1 MFIRLP
7 VMLSFA
13 SGGACVAQLLAG
25 PAYESLGA
33 NAEQAMRMLKS
44 RVRRTVKSNHWS
56 AHSVW
61 AEAEIATRSFPVRP
75 VVVHSDRRFPAG
87 PKVDLPVRYLRLMD
101 QRGELYCLLPDFGEM
116 LYCPSPELFKS
127 TLIEAI
133 RAITALMTPSQ
144 LRKLWPPKH
153 SELRWLRVKL
163 KEAGQG
169 LAGRRSETNL
179 SLVAEPLASRQFNAP
194 LGGGREQV
202 RSSLENALKRGS
214 ALVIGETG
222 VGKTVLVASV
232 ARAIEEE
239 RRRKA
244 KAERARGAVAAHVP
258 VVWSTSGGR
267 LIAGMR
273 YLGQWQE
280 RLEAVVADLADIDGI
295 LAIENLLEL
304 VAIGGREPRDSLA
317 AFLMPY
323 IRGGRLRMVAEV
335 TPTELDACRRLLPGL
350 VDALAQIHLE
360 PMPVDLETDLIRQSL
375 KTRFQAS
382 KATFDPDVP
391 RLVSRLCRQFQRH
404 GAPPG
409 PSMNFVDELTS
420 RRRAAESPSHWT
432 LSLTLD
438 KFSKR
443 TGLPIKLLDD
453 AETIARSEVAATLSR
468 EVIGQSAACNTAA
481 GVVTRIKSAVQ
492 DPGRPFACMLFC
504 GPTGVGKT
512 QLAKS
517 LATYLFGASSHKL
530 PLTRLDMSEFAGVAA
545 GHRFLTDAGGQ
556 PTAWI
561 QQIRTR
567 PLSVLLLDE
576 IEKASTEVF
585 DILLSLLDEG
595 RLTDRLGRVT
605 SFRTSVVIMTSNL
618 GSRHSTSLGFG
629 DGQSVDYATEVRRAF
644 RPEFFNRLDAVV
656 PFAPLDRASIRS
668 ITEKELGDLRQREGL
683 ERYGRN
689 ITWTER
695 LLDHLA
701 QDGFDAR
708 LGARPLQRTIETLV
722 VAPLAR
728 WLVEHN
734 MQTPTQIRLD
744 WDRELVVQ
752 SE

>member
-25 PAYESLGA
+25 PAYESLGSS
-33 NAEQAMRMLKS
+33 AEQALRTLKT
-44 RVRRTVKSNHWS
+44 RIRKTVKSNHWA
-56 AHSVW
+56 AHSIW
-61 AEAEIATRSFPVRP
+61 ASAELATRSFPVRP
-75 VVVHSDRRFPAG
+75 VVMHADRRFPAG
-87 PKVDLPVRYLRLMD
+87 PKVDLPVRYLRLED

-116 LYCPSPELFKS
+116 LYCPSADLFKS
-127 TLIEAI
+127 TLVEAI
-133 RAITALMTPSQ
+133 RAITALMTPAQ
-144 LRKLWPPKH
+144 LRKLWPPRQ

-163 KEAGQG
+163 KEAGEG
-169 LAGRRSETNL
+169 LAGQRRETTL
-179 SLVAEPLASRQFNAP
+179 ALVAEPMAARQINGP
-194 LGGGREQV
+194 LGVGRDNV
-202 RSSLENALKRGS
+202 RSLLENALQRGS
-214 ALVIGETG
+214 ALVIGEAG
-222 VGKTVLVASV
+222 VGKTVLVATV
-232 ARAIEEE
+232 ARNIEEQ

-244 KAERARGAVAAHVP
+244 KEERVRGQASPHVP
-258 VVWSTSGGR
+258 AMWSTSGGR

-280 RLEAVVADLADIDGI
+280 RLETVVADLANIDGI

-350 VDALAQIHLE
+350 VDAMTLLHLQ
-360 PMPVDLETDLIRQSL
+360 PMPPDLEIELVRHTL

-391 RLVSRLCRQFQRH
+391 RLISRLCRQFQRH
-404 GAPPG
+404 GAAPG
-409 PSMNFVDELTS
+409 PSMSFVDELTS
-420 RRRAAESPSHWT
+420 RRRSEQSPSHWSM
-432 LSLTLD
+432 SLTLD

-453 AETIARSEVAATLSR
+453 AETISKSDVAEALAL
-468 EVIGQSAACNTAA
+468 EVIGQTAACNTAA

-492 DPGRPFACMLFC
+492 DPGRPFACLLFC

-517 LATYLFGASSHKL
+517 LASYLFGASSHKL

-545 GHRFLTDAGGQ
+545 GHRLLTDANGQ

-576 IEKASTEVF
+576 IEKASSEVF

-605 SFRTSVVIMTSNL
+605 SFRTSVIIMTSNL
-618 GSRHSTSLGFG
+618 GSRQSTAVGFG
-629 DGQSVDYATEVRRAF
+629 EGQGVDYATEVRRAF

-656 PFAPLDRASIRS
+656 PFAPLDREAIRS
-668 ITEKELGDLRQREGL
+668 ITEKELGDLRKREGL

-689 ITWTER
+689 IKWTER

-701 QDGFDAR
+701 HDGFDAK
-708 LGARPLQRTIETLV
+708 LGARPLQRTIETV
-722 VAPLAR
+722 VVSPLAR
-728 WLVEHN
+728 WLVEN
-734 MQTPTQIRLD
+734 AGTGAKEIQLD
-744 WDRELVVQ
+744 WDGRLIVK
-752 SE
+752 